1 MKTESIPRNKYDW
14 QGGVVL
20 FDPQTKVFYLLG
32 FGNGTN
38 GDDLCEGCDDYLYLE
53 YGRLVRDTIEVDD
66 GGELDFNRR
75 KSNYA
80 GDIRNALK
88 DALDFLGVEQE
99 AQERLVYISSYD

>member
-1 MKTESIPRNKYDW
+1 MKIENIPRNKYDW

-75 KSNYA
+75 KSKYD

-88 DALDFLGVEQE
+88 DALDFLVVDQE